1 MQQIRTVTVATPDR
15 LDHQT
20 RPLAPGTTPPS
31 PVRSSLLTPC
41 SSCRIS
47 NRFFSIPVRRLQSI
61 CFHQFNSIFRQIF
74 ALPARQQQSHQ
85 IPPQTHETTH
95 LIKYWTIK
103 IQSAKSC
110 RILQKSAHFRQKTP
124 LFRQIST
131 FSCKLP
137 ASFTHHPA
145 SLQRFHCHHPADS
158 LAGGHDLGGLS
169 QPR

>member
-1 MQQIRTVTVATPDR
+1 MQQIRTVTVAISDR

-20 RPLAPGTTPPS
+20 RHLAPGTTPPS
-31 PVRSSLLTPC
+31 PARPAFLTPC
-41 SSCRIS
+41 TSCRIS
-47 NRFFSIPVRRLQSI
+47 NRFFSIPVRRLQTI
-61 CFHQFNSIFRQIF
+61 CFHQHNSVFRQIR
-74 ALPARQQQSHQ
+74 APPARQQQSHQ
-85 IPPQTHETTH
+85 IPPQAHETKH

-110 RILQKSAHFRQKTP
+110 KILQKSAHFRQETL